1 MTVMPVMPNDAN
13 SASKDTQVVR
23 WRRVL
28 PFLGLTFGITY
39 AYNLFMALTSQY
51 GANYSTGLMLQAMML
66 IPACSALFLQV
77 FIFPDGP
84 LYFRKGFSWLRVFA
98 YFFLVYG
105 VAYLATGV
113 ASVLI
118 EDQGLQ
124 MLMVGVTQF
133 VTLGGLLFVAVLQFL
148 APKEERRALGL
159 SLGSFKWYVLF
170 TLLLI
175 AMYGIMTALNYALN
189 LGEVVDAKSFVRDMA
204 QAAGREAEGVDQMPY
219 VPFLLVMGFQTAVI
233 APIFALLIAFGEEYG
248 WRGFLQS
255 ELIRMGKIKGIA
267 LVGVI
272 WGVWHAPVILM
283 GHNYPGYPVLGVF
296 LMIVYCVLLSFIL
309 GMAFLKSGSVWLA
322 AYLHGV
328 NNQILSFLVMMV
340 YRPND
345 PVFSFGVGIY
355 GLVVMA
361 IVVGLLLLDKQTW
374 RT

>member
-1 MTVMPVMPNDAN
+1 M
-13 SASKDTQVVR
+13 
-23 WRRVL
+23 L

-39 AYNLFMALTSQY
+39 AYNLFMALTSGY
-51 GANYSTGLMLQAMML
+51 GADYSVGLMLQGMML
-66 IPACSALFLQV
+66 IPACSALFLQIFV
-77 FIFPDGP
+77 FSDNP
-84 LYFRKGFSWLRVFA
+84 LYFRRGFTWLRVFA

-105 VAYLATGV
+105 GAYLAMGV

-133 VTLGGLLFVAVLQFL
+133 VTLGGLLFVVLLQFF
-148 APKEERRALGL
+148 APKEERRSLGL

-175 AMYGIMTALNYALN
+175 VMYGVMTALNYVFG
-189 LGEVVDAKSFVRDMA
+189 LGEVVDARALVKELA
-204 QAAGREAEGVDQMPY
+204 GAAGQEATGVDEMPY

-233 APIFALLIAFGEEYG
+233 TPVFALLISFGEEYG

-267 LVGVI
+267 LLGVI

-283 GHNYPGYPVLGVF
+283 GHNYPGYPILGVF
-296 LMIVYCVLLSFIL
+296 LMIAYCVLLGFIL
-309 GMAFLKSGSVWLA
+309 GLAFLKSGSVWLA

-328 NNQILSFLVMMV
+328 NNQILSFFVMMV
-340 YRPND
+340 YKPND

-361 IVVGLLLLDKQTW
+361 IVVGILLLDKQTW